1 MRYIIAIFI
10 LMGTSYSLYSRE
22 PSKKDIKK
30 FTKLIEKQDTIGASD
45 FLSKHIELKENE
57 VINVFFSLYEYQRLK
72 IMFQENEVLR
82 ESVWKY
88 IYREH
93 HTELLK
99 ESIDEL
105 NRLYMSFQ
113 VCQDDIV
120 SVASQ
125 LNYSDFFYGELDKMA
140 QLEIFSDNNI
150 LKKKIESMQSKK
162 IEMVLS
168 RDVIEIAHTILH
180 EEDTTMIPFVVEE
193 FILPQLPAFSLQE
206 LAYIVPSF
214 QGSTY
219 YEEVLFEYQNK
230 LEDLLYIP
238 CDELISCVS
247 SKLEKLLPQIQISL
261 NKDMTDLFDE
271 FLGGLNSLKNNIFKR
286 KENTNKTFTKLW
298 GKYNR
303 QKHYSNLLNKEITSE
318 FQNFIVNRNTFLK
331 YFIDKDIK
339 SAITDSVIHIKLEPS
354 FRVMRN
360 TVEENFSSVA
370 CDFGINVGGMAVELL
385 FPPAAPYLFGF
396 QLGWGIGD
404 STDEEDYFINNQTEY
419 LYAQISVEIEAYL
432 NNVLDIL
439 QQENARII
447 TLIINK
453 SK

>member
-1 MRYIIAIFI
+1 
-10 LMGTSYSLYSRE
+10 
-22 PSKKDIKK
+22 
-30 FTKLIEKQDTIGASD
+30 
-45 FLSKHIELKENE
+45 
-57 VINVFFSLYEYQRLK
+57 
-72 IMFQENEVLR
+72 
-82 ESVWKY
+82 
-88 IYREH
+88 
-93 HTELLK
+93 
-99 ESIDEL
+99 
-105 NRLYMSFQ
+105 
-113 VCQDDIV
+113 
-120 SVASQ
+120 
-125 LNYSDFFYGELDKMA
+125 
-140 QLEIFSDNNI
+140 
-150 LKKKIESMQSKK
+150 
-162 IEMVLS
+162 
-168 RDVIEIAHTILH
+168 
-180 EEDTTMIPFVVEE
+180 
-193 FILPQLPAFSLQE
+193 
-206 LAYIVPSF
+206 
-214 QGSTY
+214 
-219 YEEVLFEYQNK
+219 
-230 LEDLLYIP
+230 
-238 CDELISCVS
+238 
-247 SKLEKLLPQIQISL
+247 
-261 NKDMTDLFDE
+261 MTDLFDE

-354 FRVMRN
+354 FKVMRN